1 MTAGELPG
9 ALPGEVD
16 ALFPDQLR
24 ERLTALRRELH
35 ANPELSNE
43 EHETAQRL
51 TAALID
57 CGVDDVHPVG
67 ATGVLARVP
76 GRNRAAPVVAI
87 RGDIDALPIHEATG
101 LSFASTQPGIMH
113 ACGHDVHA
121 TWAVAAAALLARK
134 PADGDVV
141 ILLQPA
147 EEVGDGALQMIR
159 GGALEGVAVIFGG
172 HVDRRFALGQV
183 VADVGPLAASADT
196 FEIEL
201 VGRGAHAARPH
212 EGADPVVGAGALVL
226 ALQTIVSRRINPAT
240 AAVVTIG
247 TLHAG
252 VAPNVIPDRATMSG
266 TIRSIDAS
274 TRALIVAEVRRIAES
289 TAAAY
294 ALDARVTIRE
304 GTPPVVN
311 PAQPVAWARQAA
323 GSLLGEQSLVPLG
336 TTNMAAE
343 DFAHYLEK
351 IPGCFLRI
359 GAREGGGLVI
369 PAHSPR
375 FYAAEESIFIG
386 AAVLAESA
394 RVASRALG
402 RSPPSP

>member
-1 MTAGELPG
+1 MIVNAPPDGLPDK
-9 ALPGEVD
+9 VD
-16 ALFPDQLR
+16 ALFPAALR
-24 ERLTALRRELH
+24 DRLVALRRELH

-43 EHETAQRL
+43 EHETAHRL
-51 TAALID
+51 MAALIA
-57 CGVDDVHPVG
+57 CGVEDVHPVG

-76 GRNRAAPVVAI
+76 GRNRRAPVVAI

-101 LSFASTQPGIMH
+101 LAFASTQPGIMH

-121 TWAVAAAALLARK
+121 TWAVAAGALLARN
-134 PADGDVV
+134 PAEGDVLV
-141 ILLQPA
+141 LLQPA
-147 EEVGDGALQMIR
+147 EEAGDGALQMIR
-159 GGALEGVAVIFGG
+159 GGALEGVSAIFGA
-172 HVDRRFALGQV
+172 HVDRRFALGEV

-212 EGADPVVGAGALVL
+212 EGADPIVGAGALVL
-226 ALQTIVSRRINPAT
+226 ALQSIVARRLNPAT

-252 VAPNVIPDRATMSG
+252 VAPNVIPDRASLSG
-266 TIRSIDAS
+266 TIRATDAS
-274 TRALIVAEVRRIAES
+274 TRAFIITELQRIAGS
-289 TAAAY
+289 TASAY
-294 ALDARVTIRE
+294 ALEAKVHVKE

-311 PAQPVAWARQAA
+311 PSQPVAWARDAVA
-323 GSLLGEQSLVPLG
+323 SLLGVDALVPLG
-336 TTNMAAE
+336 ITNMAAE

-359 GAREGGGLVI
+359 GARESGGLII
-369 PAHSPR
+369 PAHSPK

-386 AAVLAESA
+386 AAVLAATA
-394 RVASRALG
+394 RVASHALG
-402 RSPPSP
+402 ERPTA

>member
-1 MTAGELPG
+1 MTAGELPS
-9 ALPGEVD
+9 ALPEGVD
-16 ALFPDQLR
+16 ALFPDELR
-24 ERLTALRRELH
+24 ERLTTLRRDIH

-67 ATGVLARVP
+67 ATGVLARIP

-101 LSFASTQPGIMH
+101 LAFASTQPGIMH

-121 TWAVAAAALLARK
+121 TWAVAAGALLARK
-134 PADGDVV
+134 PAEGDVV

-159 GGALEGVAVIFGG
+159 GGALDGVSVIFGA
-172 HVDRRFALGQV
+172 HVDRRFAVGQV

-201 VGRGAHAARPH
+201 IGRGAHAARPH

-247 TLHAG
+247 TLNAG

-266 TIRSIDAS
+266 TIRAIDAG
-274 TRALIVAEVRRIAES
+274 TRALVIAEVKRIAES

-294 ALDARVTIRE
+294 ALEARVQVTE

-311 PAQPVAWARQAA
+311 PAQPIAWAREAA
-323 GSLLGEQSLVPLG
+323 ASLLGEDALVPLG

-343 DFAHYLEK
+343 DFAHYLAK

-359 GAREGGGLVI
+359 GAREGGGPVI

-386 AAVLAESA
+386 AAVLAGSA
-394 RVASRALG
+394 RVASRAFGGG
-402 RSPPSP
+402 RPAA

>member
-9 ALPGEVD
+9 PLPGKVD
-16 ALFPDQLR
+16 ALFPGALR

-51 TAALID
+51 TAALIA

-76 GRNRAAPVVAI
+76 GRNRAAPAVAI

-101 LSFASTQPGIMH
+101 LPFASRQPGIMH

-121 TWAVAAAALLARK
+121 TWAVGAAALLARQ

-159 GGALEGVAVIFGG
+159 GGALDGVAAIFGG

-183 VADVGPLAASADT
+183 VAEAGPLAASADT

-226 ALQTIVSRRINPAT
+226 ALQTIVSRRIDPAT

-252 VAPNVIPDRATMSG
+252 VAPNVIPDTAKMSG
-266 TIRSIDAS
+266 TIRAVDAA
-274 TRALIVAEVRRIAES
+274 TRALAIAEVKRIAGS
-289 TAAAY
+289 TATAY
-294 ALDARVTIRE
+294 ALEALVTVTE

-311 PAQPVAWARQAA
+311 PARPVSWARAA
-323 GSLLGEQSLVPLG
+323 AASLLGDDALVPLG
-336 TTNMAAE
+336 ITNMAAE

-359 GAREGGGLVI
+359 GAREGGGPVI

-402 RSPPSP
+402 SAPPAA